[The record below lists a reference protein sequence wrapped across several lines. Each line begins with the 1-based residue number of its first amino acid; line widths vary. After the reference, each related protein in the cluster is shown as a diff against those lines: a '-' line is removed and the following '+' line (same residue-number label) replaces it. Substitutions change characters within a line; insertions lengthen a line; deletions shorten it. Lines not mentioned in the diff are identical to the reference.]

1 MTADPPPCS
10 IILTILALCTLW
22 FNMTDELEP
31 LSPEQARAILEQAMR
46 ERLGDN
52 WQNEDWALLTGHDYM
67 ARVTKGRRNL
77 DFYVD
82 LLGNV
87 RVEEREVNP
96 AQDSGRL
103 VAWLILLLSLGIAF
117 LLARI
122 AGWIG

>member
-1 MTADPPPCS
+1 MS
-10 IILTILALCTLW
+10 
-22 FNMTDELEP
+22 DELEP
-31 LSPEQARAILEQAMR
+31 ISAEQARAILEQAMR

-52 WQNEDWALLTGHDYM
+52 WQNEDWVLVTGHDYM

-87 RVEEREVNP
+87 RVEEREVDP
-96 AQDSGRL
+96 GQDSGRL
-103 VAWLILLLSLGIAF
+103 IAWLILLLSLGIAF